1 MKLSRALLALALC
14 GCAFI
19 SFADPVS
26 FADLAKHSQ
35 YGDVKISPDG
45 KYIAATAVINDQT
58 VLALIDLRTMKG
70 NTVRPRDEDDVIDF
84 WWASPTR
91 VVYDVGLHWGGYD
104 RPLSTGEL
112 FAVNAD
118 GKSADMLYGM
128 RMEGM
133 QTGTHINHAVA
144 ENGWADFIAPIPG
157 DPDHALVSVS
167 DADAAGNEGA
177 LPIAYKMDLRDGRKV
192 RIVAA
197 PLRGATFVADH
208 KGNIRLVYGTDNNDN
223 AKVYERPA
231 DGGDWRLLP
240 EASDDRDTPLA
251 FNVDDSLVYF
261 KCSAPGGFGICT
273 WDPSIR
279 KMSTLWSNPTVE
291 PYLIN
296 GPAKGT
302 FMGVGFDDGRPGV
315 ALFDSKSPA
324 AQVLISLMQ
333 QFPGE
338 DVRFVSATRDGSK
351 AIVRVLAD
359 VDPGTYYLFDRD
371 ARKLTPLLKNAAW
384 INPERM
390 ASKQPIEVT
399 ARDGLKLYG
408 YISYPPGQEKAKNLP
423 MVVYVHGGPF
433 GERDYW
439 YFDRDV
445 QALATHGYAVL
456 QVNYRGSGGYGYD
469 FERAGW
475 KEWGGK
481 MQDDVTDATR
491 WAIAQ
496 GIADP
501 NRICIYGAS
510 YGGYAA
516 LEGAVKEPNLYKC
529 AIGYVGVYDLPM
541 LYTHGDTRLSTHG
554 ENFLK
559 REVGT
564 DMTSL
569 AQHSPVHQLNNLKAK
584 VMLIV
589 GGRDETVPEAQG
601 KELHMA
607 LLERGIQHE
616 WLYEPDEM
624 HGFYK
629 EDHIAEVYTK
639 VNAFLQANIGPGASG
654 SGTVAAGGNSASPSV
669 H

>member
-1 MKLSRALLALALC
+1 
-14 GCAFI
+14 
-19 SFADPVS
+19 
-26 FADLAKHSQ
+26 
-35 YGDVKISPDG
+35 
-45 KYIAATAVINDQT
+45 
-58 VLALIDLRTMKG
+58 
-70 NTVRPRDEDDVIDF
+70 
-84 WWASPTR
+84 
-91 VVYDVGLHWGGYD
+91 
-104 RPLSTGEL
+104 
-112 FAVNAD
+112 
-118 GKSADMLYGM
+118 
-128 RMEGM
+128 
-133 QTGTHINHAVA
+133 
-144 ENGWADFIAPIPG
+144 
-157 DPDHALVSVS
+157 
-167 DADAAGNEGA
+167 
-177 LPIAYKMDLRDGRKV
+177 
-192 RIVAA
+192 
-197 PLRGATFVADH
+197 
-208 KGNIRLVYGTDNNDN
+208 
-223 AKVYERPA
+223 
-231 DGGDWRLLP
+231 
-240 EASDDRDTPLA
+240 
-251 FNVDDSLVYF
+251 
-261 KCSAPGGFGICT
+261 
-273 WDPSIR
+273 
-279 KMSTLWSNPTVE
+279 
-291 PYLIN
+291 
-296 GPAKGT
+296 
-302 FMGVGFDDGRPGV
+302 
-315 ALFDSKSPA
+315 
-324 AQVLISLMQ
+324 
-333 QFPGE
+333 
-338 DVRFVSATRDGSK
+338 
-351 AIVRVLAD
+351 
-359 VDPGTYYLFDRD
+359 
-371 ARKLTPLLKNAAW
+371 
-384 INPERM
+384 
-390 ASKQPIEVT
+390 
-399 ARDGLKLYG
+399 
-408 YISYPPGQEKAKNLP
+408 
-423 MVVYVHGGPF
+423 
-433 GERDYW
+433 
-439 YFDRDV
+439 
-445 QALATHGYAVL
+445 
-456 QVNYRGSGGYGYD
+456 
-469 FERAGW
+469 
-475 KEWGGK
+475 